1 MNFLPLQKFVVVVV
15 VHEPVAMTEAVEVLT
30 QDVLVACIMLGL
42 TALVGLLGN
51 LLMMRALLLYR
62 NLRIDFF
69 LLLGSVAVADML
81 CLVVSVPRN
90 IIYLTYSTEPVTD
103 AWCKASK

>member
-1 MNFLPLQKFVVVVV
+1 
-15 VHEPVAMTEAVEVLT
+15 MTEAVEVLT

-51 LLMMRALLLYR
+51 LLMMRALLKYPR
-62 NLRIDFF
+62 LRIDFF
-69 LLLGSVAVADML
+69 LLLGGVSLADML

-90 IIYLTYSTEPVTD
+90 IIYLTYATDPVTD

>member
-1 MNFLPLQKFVVVVV
+1 
-15 VHEPVAMTEAVEVLT
+15 MTEAVEVLT

-51 LLMMRALLLYR
+51 LLMMRALLLYKT
-62 NLRIDFF
+62 LRIDFF

-90 IIYLTYSTEPVTD
+90 IIYLTYATDPVSD